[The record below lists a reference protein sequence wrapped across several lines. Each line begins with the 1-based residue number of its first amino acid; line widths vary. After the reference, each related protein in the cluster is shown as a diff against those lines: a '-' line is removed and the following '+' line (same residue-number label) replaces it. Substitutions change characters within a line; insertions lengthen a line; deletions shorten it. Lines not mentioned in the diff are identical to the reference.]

1 MIIIIIK
8 IKIIIIIIIKL
19 KKDQTVGSYVS
30 KCNFSLHFPR
40 CKKLLSSCQDNP
52 TNVPSDR
59 CFGSSLCKI

>member
-52 TNVPSDR
+52 RDARSDR
-59 CFGSSLCKI
+59 CFESSLCKI